1 MGYDWLAGYGPM
13 TNTMPAGLEDWP
25 EIDIETN
32 IREANREFTP
42 YLFRRGE
49 EFWCSACMRH
59 GEINETP
66 MTDAETFASW
76 GQHRD
81 KARCP
86 WCGVFAQLYETR
98 YIRSGKT
105 LRESRAVLIL
115 NEKEGDIY
123 ARAYWMKKDYSQLPA
138 YEWSVRPMFYL
149 VGAYRFT
156 EGRAEYWAQHRQW
169 DKFDCEAEEGRI
181 NPSRR
186 KVREPFTE
194 GGGCF
199 PSYSA
204 YRVIG
209 LEALEES
216 RFRYCR
222 YREYVGNPTWRYHHC
237 LMRYLAAA
245 SVYPRQVEMLQ
256 KLGYEEILA
265 GMVEGQIK
273 HSAAFNWE
281 AADIGKAFGLTK
293 QELRA
298 MPQGAS
304 AASIEWYK
312 RFRKAGIQASWEE
325 LQAFFA
331 ALPYG
336 KEAKEAMRQ
345 CLEEGMKPGKLL
357 AYLDGQRRQNAWGGW
372 KSVGTVWRTYTDYR
386 KMAAALGWATEERSV
401 RFPKDL
407 HARHDAATAENQLR
421 LERARAE
428 KLKEQEQAAAE
439 SLERRRKK
447 YNIEAEGY
455 VLRIAETA
463 TEILEEG
470 RIQRHCVAGYAER
483 HLADK
488 LTIMFL
494 RYADRP
500 NTALYTIEMQGNA
513 LIQIHGYRNDWEA
526 EVKPMEAMGWLI
538 EPWLKWLERGS
549 PRDKEGKPKLKIN
562 RMQEAG

>member
-1 MGYDWLAGYGPM
+1 MGYDWLAGYWPL

-25 EIDIETN
+25 EIDIEAN

-66 MTDAETFASW
+66 MTDAESYARW

-81 KARCP
+81 KVLCP
-86 WCGVFAQLYETR
+86 WCGKEVQLYEAR

-115 NEKEGDIY
+115 SEKEGDIY
-123 ARAYWMKKDYSQLPA
+123 ARAYWVKKDYKGLGSMGRDT
-138 YEWSVRPMFYL
+138 SPMFYL

-156 EGRAEYWAQHRQW
+156 EGRAEHWAQHRQW
-169 DKFDCEAEEGRI
+169 DKFDCQAEEGRI
-181 NPSRR
+181 NPNRR

-199 PSYSA
+199 QGYSA

-216 RFRYCR
+216 RFRYCQ
-222 YREYVGNPTWRYHHC
+222 YEDYVDSRTGYHHC

-245 SVYPRQVEMLQ
+245 SIYPRQVEMLY
-256 KLGYEEILA
+256 KMGFDAILA
-265 GMVEGQIK
+265 GMVEGRTK
-273 HSAAFNWE
+273 YSAAFNWE
-281 AADIGKAFGLTK
+281 ATDPKKAFGLTK
-293 QELRA
+293 QELR
-298 MPQGAS
+298 
-304 AASIEWYK
+304 SIESRHEPELIGWYK
-312 RFRKAGIQASWEE
+312 KLKNAGLRVSFEE
-325 LQAFFA
+325 LERAVRR
-331 ALPYG
+331 LPYG
-336 KEAKEAMRQ
+336 REGNRALTMCIKEKMT
-345 CLEEGMKPGKLL
+345 PGKLL
-357 AYLDGQRRQNAWGGW
+357 GYLEGNARKYSYGGTEDT
-372 KSVGTVWRTYTDYR
+372 SSVWRRLKDYQD
-386 KMAAALGWATEERSV
+386 MAAALGWDMSEYSV
-401 RFPKDL
+401 RFPRDL
-407 HARHDAATAENQLR
+407 NARHDEAAAEMQQRKER
-421 LERARAE
+421 LEAE

-463 TEILEEG
+463 TEIIEEG

-500 NTALYTIEMQGNA
+500 NTALYTIEMQGNK
-513 LIQIHGYRNDWEA
+513 LIQIHGYRNDFEA

-549 PRDKEGKPKLKIN
+549 PRDKEGRPKLKIN